1 MDHNQREM
9 PSPLPQRKTPHPRLK
24 VHTVGG
30 CRVQKKK
37 SPPPRRW
44 SVVKHT
50 LKEEFFEGAEGSFG
64 KLTIKRTTLTKEYIE
79 RMFAPECLHTSPF
92 YTCKSCGEQRVCDKC
107 ANEQAAQ
114 SPATSEA
121 PSSDPFIKV
130 ENGKV
135 FGEKFPSFDQTK

>member
-1 MDHNQREM
+1 MDHNQCEM
-9 PSPLPQRKTPHPRLK
+9 SSPLPQRETPHPRLK
-24 VHTVGG
+24 VRTVGG

-37 SPPPRRW
+37 SPPPRIW

-50 LKEEFFEGAEGSFG
+50 LKEEFFERAEGSFG
-64 KLTIKRTTLTKEYIE
+64 KLTIKRTTTKKYFEQ
-79 RMFAPECLHTSPF
+79 MFASGCLRTSPF
-92 YTCKSCGEQRVCDKC
+92 YTCKSCGERVCDKC

-114 SPATSEA
+114 SPAMSEA
-121 PSSDPFIKV
+121 PSSDPFIEV